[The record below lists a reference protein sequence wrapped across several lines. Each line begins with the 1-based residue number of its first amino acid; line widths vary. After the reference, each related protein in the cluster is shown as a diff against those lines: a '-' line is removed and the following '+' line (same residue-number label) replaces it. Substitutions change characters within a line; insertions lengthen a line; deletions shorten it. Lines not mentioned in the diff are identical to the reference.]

1 MGAET
6 DTIKLTVTELDKQKC
21 NPKKD
26 PVVIEPLLSFGFSF
40 CFTFWC
46 FFLGC
51 FTFWCFSF
59 SFLSCF
65 TLWCFSFSFLS
76 CRFFLSCF
84 TLWCFSFSFLLGCH
98 QELLSLKISGKVS
111 APKYFKY
118 FILYT
123 INVKSILIQKGFQR
137 FGGVSAECRCRP
149 ACVNMKTTRQRETF
163 ASTG

>member
-6 DTIKLTVTELDKQKC
+6 DTIKLSVTELDKQKC
-21 NPKKD
+21 DPKKD

-46 FFLGC
+46 FFLS
-51 FTFWCFSF
+51 CFSF
-59 SFLSCF
+59 
-65 TLWCFSFSFLS
+65 WCFSFSFLS

-123 INVKSILIQKGFQR
+123 INVKSILIQKGFRR
-137 FGGVSAECRCRP
+137 FRGVSAECRCRP
-149 ACVNMKTTRQRETF
+149 ACGNMKTTRRRETF